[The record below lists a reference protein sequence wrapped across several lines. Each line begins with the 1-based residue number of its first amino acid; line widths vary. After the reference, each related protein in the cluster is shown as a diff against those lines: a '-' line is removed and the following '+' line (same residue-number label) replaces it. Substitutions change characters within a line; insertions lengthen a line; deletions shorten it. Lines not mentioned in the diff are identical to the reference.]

1 MEDDYNW
8 PELEEISNLF
18 EALLQ
23 EEKELSMASEAED
36 KRRSLVD
43 EISKLFSAS
52 LARSL
57 GFIRCYKMVDTW
69 APKLPAERVLVKYP
83 SLVEEI
89 HTGLFRRSVIA
100 ETLVRMLSHSKV
112 DATMNPTIEK
122 DSLDSHL
129 DILQK
134 WFSIEER
141 SGGDLVIGVEDKP
154 PFILAKK
161 DLNHLYNDLEAL
173 RYGFTEENAD
183 WIVCVAPVRQQ
194 EYIETCITAAK
205 LENWTPTDRKW
216 QWGQDG
222 LRRIVSSTMAKFEH
236 VFCLLRGPP
245 EDANVAWVQMLL
257 VVRMTCVLMVSG
269 NHNLVCILQKTLD
282 WPNCTFT
289 SWEIL
294 FVCLLIT
301 RAKIHRITHGYRKD
315 IDELMKALEV
325 IVEINEQSERA
336 LELHLLEFT
345 EVKPVAESTLLLYVA
360 TRVVMDRCFILLGL
374 MPNDRHVPFGLHQLR
389 IRLREQDF
397 RKTGKFDKKTKS
409 GKKKIMKKGIPKLER
424 ELLGRCIAPS
434 FVSVA
439 REPFRNSRF
448 EVFSI
453 RSFITKVPK
462 FESGKMFGSISISD
476 KYGSIP
482 DGGSH
487 IFEPDFAYVPL
498 FDHEWFHSIDM
509 HNREYICLGNPSS
522 PNSVA
527 FSSSVEINMEIYVT
541 DKEKKACFEVGCT
554 KMELDLLDIW
564 SRNLG
569 SKCGLVTA
577 KGEDGYTE
585 MYYMLIKDAVDA
597 RVEIR
602 YRVGRGP
609 GKVRAEIYA
618 YYGSDILD
626 RCLDTKRP
634 CYWALLFRAD
644 EIALEELG
652 EKIPLR
658 KAVMA
663 VPKGAPLKIL
673 AHLYDI
679 ESDEVI
685 LDGICEL
692 SSLTEGR
699 SKGAIEGSGCSLSL
713 RVEWKYC

>member
-1 MEDDYNW
+1 
-8 PELEEISNLF
+8 
-18 EALLQ
+18 
-23 EEKELSMASEAED
+23 MASEAED
-36 KRRSLVD
+36 KRWSLVD
-43 EISKLFSAS
+43 EISKLFKAS
-52 LARSL
+52 LGRCFPELEQEAEVFRSTKKEHGDFTCDYVL
-57 GFIRCYKMVDTW
+57 IDHGPILRNNFELRDAHPHIKRPRDVGKAIKKNLPDSAIDMIEGRPCVFDVGFVTFSLSPKWMAESIHKMLKNGIDTW
-69 APKLPAERVLVKYP
+69 APKLPVERTSVL
-83 SLVEEI
+83 
-89 HTGLFRRSVIA
+89 F
-100 ETLVRMLSHSKV
+100 KV
-112 DATMNPTIEK
+112 VATMTLLLEGAQ
-122 DSLDSHL
+122 DVLDSRL
-129 DILQK
+129 GILKK
-134 WFSIEER
+134 W
-141 SGGDLVIGVEDKP
+141 
-154 PFILAKK
+154 
-161 DLNHLYNDLEAL
+161 
-173 RYGFTEENAD
+173 YGFKEENAD

-194 EYIETCITAAK
+194 EYIEMCITEVAVGSGWYK
-205 LENWTPTDRKW
+205 LL
-216 QWGQDG
+216 G
-222 LRRIVSSTMAKFEH
+222 LIELCNIEPKELAISW
-236 VFCLLRGPP
+236 GPP

-374 MPNDRHVPFGLHQLR
+374 MPVLAS
-389 IRLREQDF
+389 I
-397 RKTGKFDKKTKS
+397 
-409 GKKKIMKKGIPKLER
+409 IPPMNK
-424 ELLGRCIAPS
+424 
-434 FVSVA
+434 
-439 REPFRNSRF
+439 
-448 EVFSI
+448 
-453 RSFITKVPK
+453 
-462 FESGKMFGSISISD
+462 
-476 KYGSIP
+476 
-482 DGGSH
+482 
-487 IFEPDFAYVPL
+487 
-498 FDHEWFHSIDM
+498 
-509 HNREYICLGNPSS
+509 
-522 PNSVA
+522 
-527 FSSSVEINMEIYVT
+527 
-541 DKEKKACFEVGCT
+541 
-554 KMELDLLDIW
+554 
-564 SRNLG
+564 NLG
-569 SKCGLVTA
+569 SKCGLVKA

-602 YRVGRGP
+602 D
-609 GKVRAEIYA
+609 RAT
-618 YYGSDILD
+618 
-626 RCLDTKRP
+626 R
-634 CYWALLFRAD
+634 ALLFRAA

-699 SKGAIEGSGCSLSL
+699 SKGATG
-713 RVEWKYC
+713 RVCDVFESESRVVNNADYCCHHL